1 MKGLS
6 KERKG
11 PTLEARDVSRGVR
24 KESSS
29 RKLTSFNLAFRVK
42 WALKAL
48 KTQIWPAEPWQTL
61 HL

>member
-11 PTLEARDVSRGVR
+11 PTLEARLLGVG

-29 RKLTSFNLAFRVK
+29 RKLTSFNLAFQVK
-42 WALKAL
+42 WALRPL
-48 KTQIWPAEPWQTL
+48 KT
-61 HL
+61 